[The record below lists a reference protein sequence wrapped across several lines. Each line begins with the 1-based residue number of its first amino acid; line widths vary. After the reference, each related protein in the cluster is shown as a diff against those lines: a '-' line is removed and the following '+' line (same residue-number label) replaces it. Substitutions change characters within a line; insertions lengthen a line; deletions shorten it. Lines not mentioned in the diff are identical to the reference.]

1 MEHHEPESDAARAER
16 QREHEREIDKAE
28 TPRARLFEPMTALC
42 PYGAAS
48 ISLLLHLLID
58 RTTAQAWSEQR
69 QRVHARAL
77 LELACDHYF
86 SDEELHML
94 CAFVR

>member
-1 MEHHEPESDAARAER
+1 MNHHEPESDEDRVKRERESMARAS
-16 QREHEREIDKAE
+16 E
-28 TPRARLFEPMTALC
+28 TPRARLFEPMTTQC
-42 PYGAAS
+42 PFGAAS

-58 RTTAQAWSEQR
+58 RTSAHAWSVQR

-77 LELACDHYF
+77 LELDCDHYF